1 MTISLKGSVLGLAA
15 FGALALA
22 APAAW
27 AGCGA
32 EISKAPASWEGGKVN
47 SSDARLIRVAS
58 NGTPSM
64 VGLWSVTFS
73 GGVPPDWGYSEWHS
87 DGTEIMNSGGHTA
100 ATGNFCLGVWA
111 QVGPFTYKLNHY
123 ALAYN
128 PAADPTHPENGGALA
143 NRISIQETVTIDQR
157 GNDFA
162 GSVVE
167 IVYGPTGNQV
177 AGPFNGVIVGHRMTA
192 N

>member
-1 MTISLKGSVLGLAA
+1 MTISLKSSVLGLAA

-27 AGCGA
+27 AGCGV
-32 EISKAPASWEGGKVN
+32 EAPKSPAVFEKGAADG
-47 SSDARLIRVAS
+47 ARLIRVAS

-100 ATGNFCLGVWA
+100 ATGNFCLGVWT
-111 QVGPFTYKLNHY
+111 QIGPFTYRLNHF

-128 PAADPTHPENGGALA
+128 PAADPAHPENGGALA
-143 NRISIQETVTIDQR
+143 AKINIQETVTIDQR
-157 GNDFA
+157 GNDFS

-167 IVYGPTGNQV
+167 TVFSPTGALV
-177 AGPFNGVIVGHRMTA
+177 AGPLNGVIVGHRMTA